1 MRHWTAGDPLRR
13 AVVRASDGAPERFRS
28 SGEQEDLNTS
38 KRATCSAL
46 RVWEGDC
53 FVSLLDR
60 GSRGVEE
67 EERIMSYSC
76 TSTGNS
82 QDPSSSKKSGGVN
95 PGSCSSSSSGDTGNG
110 NNRHSIRGSKANSN
124 PDLSEAMKVK
134 KGCNTTDVGVPVTTE
149 EELLANKT
157 ITPEDVLG
165 LQKITESKWPSGS
178 EHARN
183 ISPNIVTYIAAKLLN
198 RLRFV
203 STLASVDWV
212 ITDPLVYEHFT
223 MLYTPY
229 CSYSR
234 SPGFFN
240 KKDWK
245 ITCLRSRLSQ
255 TLGFIQTI
263 VNISTYWCANI
274 ALQCINVAHSSEVFI
289 RVILPLTGN
298 TIEIEFISYWMTLDM
313 GRN

>member
-1 MRHWTAGDPLRR
+1 M
-13 AVVRASDGAPERFRS
+13 RFRL

-110 NNRHSIRGSKANSN
+110 NNRHSIRGSKASSN

-165 LQKITESKWPSGS
+165 LQKITESK
-178 EHARN
+178 
-183 ISPNIVTYIAAKLLN
+183 
-198 RLRFV
+198 
-203 STLASVDWV
+203 
-212 ITDPLVYEHFT
+212 
-223 MLYTPY
+223 
-229 CSYSR
+229 
-234 SPGFFN
+234 
-240 KKDWK
+240 
-245 ITCLRSRLSQ
+245 
-255 TLGFIQTI
+255 
-263 VNISTYWCANI
+263 
-274 ALQCINVAHSSEVFI
+274 
-289 RVILPLTGN
+289 
-298 TIEIEFISYWMTLDM
+298 
-313 GRN
+313 